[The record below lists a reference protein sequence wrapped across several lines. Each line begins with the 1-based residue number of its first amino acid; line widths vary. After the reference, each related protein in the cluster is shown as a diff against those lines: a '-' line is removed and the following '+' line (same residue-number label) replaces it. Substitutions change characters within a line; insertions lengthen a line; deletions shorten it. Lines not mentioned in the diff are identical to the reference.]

1 MSRNIINT
9 MESIIN
15 VLKKHISDDDI
26 GRIVDA
32 RRHIQPFGDADPVCD
47 FVKKAKIKHIK
58 CNSEDLCLFD
68 FNNEIYLLLSERHHN
83 TLKKIGFELE
93 TDPAVIQGA
102 GMLAIAY
109 EYISLKENI
118 DSLWIIEHCLGIE
131 PETGSGGDIAIDF
144 STILD
149 FFEKYCIIKRDDSRF
164 ELFYK
169 EDYNRLMGYLLAE
182 ETTTITLESKNRV
195 QELLL
200 LHSSRSIAGS
210 ILNGIQSSLMEYSF
224 LQFYQCLEYLF
235 RLNNCFAISEKYDVD
250 LKKSIDIVLEHEF
263 KKSESENL
271 YQVLKANIEET
282 SLKPFKDFLCENSFE
297 EGDAFKKIMNYVY
310 KLRCNVAHLRY
321 IQDDISD
328 VDWRKCIAALIEII
342 FPIYQKRDSDIIQ
355 VCNIKN
361 TWSKMEIS

>member
-1 MSRNIINT
+1 MSRNIMDT
-9 MESIIN
+9 MELIIN
-15 VLKKHISDDDI
+15 VLKKHICDDDT
-26 GRIVDA
+26 GRIADV
-32 RRHIQPFGDADPVCD
+32 RRHIQPLGDAKLVCN
-47 FVKKAKIKHIK
+47 FVKMAKIKHIK
-58 CNSEDLCLFD
+58 CNSEDLCLFE
-68 FNNEIYLLLSERHHN
+68 FNNEIYLLLSERHRN
-83 TLKKIGFELE
+83 TLNKIGFELE
-93 TDPAVIQGA
+93 TDLAVIQGA

-131 PETGSGGDIAIDF
+131 PETGSCGDITIDF

-149 FFEKYCIIKRDDSRF
+149 FFEKYCVIKRDDSRF

-169 EDYNRLMGYLLAE
+169 EDYNRLIGYLLVE
-182 ETTTITLESKNRV
+182 ETTTIPVESKSRV

-250 LKKSIDIVLEHEF
+250 LEKSIDIVLEHEF
-263 KKSESENL
+263 KMSESENL
-271 YQVLKANIEET
+271 YQVLKTNIEET
-282 SLKPFKDFLCENSFE
+282 GLKPFNDFFYENSFE
-297 EGDAFKKIMNYVY
+297 KGDAFKMIMNYIY

-328 VDWRKCIAALIEII
+328 VNWSKCIAALIEII
-342 FPIYQKRDSDIIQ
+342 FSIYQKRDSDIIQ
-355 VCNIKN
+355 VCNSKN
-361 TWSKMEIS
+361 TWSVMEIS